1 MERQCVRMDLSA
13 LRERGEGGGGPT
25 MIRCGFMPALFS
37 GIGTGPK
44 GSSPEGEQHSDW
56 AGMGMGC
63 DIMWFG
69 IYETNIGDQ

>member
-1 MERQCVRMDLSA
+1 MCAHGLVCTEGAR
-13 LRERGEGGGGPT
+13 GGGVEGPT

-44 GSSPEGEQHSDW
+44 GSSPERGSSTQTVQER
-56 AGMGMGC
+56 GMGR